1 MVTKAPT
8 PESVMNEPG
17 RFPYY
22 SAHRG
27 PQARRHPPSDG
38 EQNFINI
45 KETMSVTEH
54 GGPPIAT
61 LSKLALKGDT
71 DHEFAKRPKESP
83 ARSVAAPRLSDVRI
97 YLWVVAFLGLTVL
110 ATVAGLIILA
120 ATSKGPAPEGLL
132 ALGFGALGA
141 LGGLLAPSP
150 ASASKMRG

>member
-1 MVTKAPT
+1 
-8 PESVMNEPG
+8 MNEPG
-17 RFPYY
+17 RFPYH
-22 SAHRG
+22 SAHLG
-27 PQARRHPPSDG
+27 PQARRHPLSDG

-54 GGPPIAT
+54 GGPPIAS
-61 LSKLALKGDT
+61 LRKLAPIGDT
-71 DHEFAKRPKESP
+71 DYEFAKRPEENP
-83 ARSVAAPRLSDVRI
+83 ARTAAAPQLSDVRI

-120 ATSKGPAPEGLL
+120 ATGKSPAPEGLL

-150 ASASKMRG
+150 VSASKMPG

>member
-1 MVTKAPT
+1 
-8 PESVMNEPG
+8 MNEPG
-17 RFPYY
+17 RLPYH
-22 SAHRG
+22 STHRG
-27 PQARRHPPSDG
+27 PQARRHLLSDG
-38 EQNFINI
+38 KQNFINI

-61 LSKLALKGDT
+61 LRELAFKGDT
-71 DHEFAKRPKESP
+71 DHEFARRPKEIP
-83 ARSVAAPRLSDVRI
+83 ARSVAAPRLSDVRV

-120 ATSKGPAPEGLL
+120 VTGKSPAPEGLL

-150 ASASKMRG
+150 ASTSKMRG